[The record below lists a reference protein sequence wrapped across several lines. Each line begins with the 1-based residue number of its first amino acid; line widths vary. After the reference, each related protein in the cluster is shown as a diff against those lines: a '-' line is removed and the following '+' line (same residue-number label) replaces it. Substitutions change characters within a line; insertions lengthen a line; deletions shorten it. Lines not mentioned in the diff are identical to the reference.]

1 MGEID
6 RAGRAASTMVK
17 LTMIV
22 RLRDGLPLCEG
33 LELDKVANMETY
45 KQQAKSVIKSFAQS
59 KTSAVPPKM
68 TVESGNYFF
77 HYLINSGV
85 CYFTLAEKGYPKKL
99 AYQYLEEL
107 FKEFTSMYHSE
118 IESVSRPYAFIK
130 FDKFIQKT
138 RKLYLD
144 TRTQR
149 NMTKLNEELNEVQNI
164 MTKNIQEVLGQ
175 GEKLENVTRMSS
187 TLSYESR
194 KYKKNAKALSR
205 QALIK
210 KYMPF
215 AIIGGVILFVLFFR
229 WLFY

>member
-1 MGEID
+1 
-6 RAGRAASTMVK
+6 MVK

-45 KQQAKSVIKSFAQS
+45 KQQAKSVIKSLAQS

-149 NMTKLNEELNEVQNI
+149 NMTKLNEELNEVQHI

-175 GEKLENVTRMSS
+175 GEKLENVSRMSS

>member
-1 MGEID
+1 
-6 RAGRAASTMVK
+6 
-17 LTMIV
+17 MIV
-22 RLRDGLPLCEG
+22 RLSDGLPLCEG
-33 LELDKVANMETY
+33 LELDKIANMEMY
-45 KQQAKSVIKSFAQS
+45 KQQAKSVIKSFAKS
-59 KTSAVPPKM
+59 NRTAVPPKM
-68 TVESGNYFF
+68 SVESGNYCF
-77 HYLINSGV
+77 HYLNNSGV
-85 CYFTLAEKGYPKKL
+85 CYFTLAEKLYPKKL

-107 FKEFTSMYHSE
+107 YREFTSLYHSE
-118 IESVSRPYAFIK
+118 IESVARPYAFIK

-149 NMTKLNEELNEVQNI
+149 NMTKLNEELSEVQNI

-175 GEKLENVTRMSS
+175 GEKLENVSRMSS

-194 KYKKNAKALSR
+194 KYQKNAKALSR

-215 AIIGGVILFVLFFR
+215 AIIGGVFFLVLFFR
-229 WLFY
+229 YLFY

>member
-1 MGEID
+1 MGD
-6 RAGRAASTMVK
+6 RPGGSRGFHHGEVDDDSAPERRPAALRGPGAGQDSQHGDVQTASEVGHQVSRADQNRGRASENDRR
-17 LTMIV
+17 V
-22 RLRDGLPLCEG
+22 RELPLPLPDQLGSVLLHPGGEG
-33 LELDKVANMETY
+33 LSQEASLP
-45 KQQAKSVIKSFAQS
+45 
-59 KTSAVPPKM
+59 VPRRALQ
-68 TVESGNYFF
+68 GI
-77 HYLINSGV
+77 H
-85 CYFTLAEKGYPKKL
+85 
-99 AYQYLEEL
+99 
-107 FKEFTSMYHSE
+107 
-118 IESVSRPYAFIK
+118 K
-130 FDKFIQKT
+130 FVQKT

-149 NMTKLNEELNEVQNI
+149 NPSKLNSELNEVQSI

-194 KYKKNAKALSR
+194 KYQKNAKALSR

-215 AIIGGVILFVLFFR
+215 AIIGGVIFMVLFFR

>member
-1 MGEID
+1 
-6 RAGRAASTMVK
+6 
-17 LTMIV
+17 
-22 RLRDGLPLCEG
+22 
-33 LELDKVANMETY
+33 
-45 KQQAKSVIKSFAQS
+45 
-59 KTSAVPPKM
+59 M
-68 TVESGNYFF
+68 TVESGNYHF
-77 HYLINSGV
+77 HYLTNAGV

-107 FKEFTSMYHSE
+107 KREFTTLYHNE
-118 IESVSRPYAFIK
+118 IESVARPYAFIK

-149 NMTKLNEELNEVQNI
+149 NMSKLNSELNEVQSI

-194 KYKKNAKALSR
+194 KYQKNAKALSR

-215 AIIGGVILFVLFFR
+215 AIIGGVIFVVLFFR

>member
-1 MGEID
+1 VLVLV
-6 RAGRAASTMVK
+6 RCATMVK

-22 RLRDGLPLCEG
+22 RLFDGLPLCES
-33 LELDKVANMETY
+33 LELDKIANLEMY
-45 KQQAKSVIKSFAQS
+45 KQQAKTVIKSFAQAR
-59 KTSAVPPKM
+59 TAQVPPRM
-68 TVESGNYFF
+68 TVESGNYHF
-77 HYLINSGV
+77 HYLTNAGV

-107 FKEFTSMYHSE
+107 KREFTTLYHNE
-118 IESVSRPYAFIK
+118 IESVARPYAFIK

-149 NMTKLNEELNEVQNI
+149 NMSKLNSELNEVQSI

-194 KYKKNAKALSR
+194 KYQKNAKALSR

-215 AIIGGVILFVLFFR
+215 AIIGGVIFVVLFFR

>member
-1 MGEID
+1 
-6 RAGRAASTMVK
+6 MVK

-22 RLRDGLPLCEG
+22 RLSDGLPLCEG
-33 LELDKVANMETY
+33 LELDKIANMETY

-68 TVESGNYFF
+68 TVESGNYCF
-77 HYLINSGV
+77 HYLINGGV

-107 FKEFTSMYHSE
+107 FREFTSLYHSE
-118 IESVSRPYAFIK
+118 IESVARPYAFIK

-149 NMTKLNEELNEVQNI
+149 NMTKLNEELSEVQNI

-175 GEKLENVTRMSS
+175 GEKLSDVTRMSS
-187 TLSYESR
+187 ALSYESR
-194 KYKKNAKALSR
+194 KYQKNAKALSR

-215 AIIGGVILFVLFFR
+215 AIIGGVIMFVLFFR